1 MVQQKQ
7 TLPEI
12 TQYLKAL
19 DRVEAAMIQR
29 RAYLEARVQ
38 KETISQRQLQYENN
52 LLATV
57 HEYIHR
63 TEELI
68 QTAAR
73 MRQATRPEQQKNRL
87 NQLQAYNL
95 EIENKKLRAWIS
107 SHRRNPD
114 ELLPWIKITDR

>member
-12 TQYLKAL
+12 TQYLEAL
-19 DRVEAAMIQR
+19 DRVEAAIIQR

-107 SHRRNPD
+107 SHGRTPD